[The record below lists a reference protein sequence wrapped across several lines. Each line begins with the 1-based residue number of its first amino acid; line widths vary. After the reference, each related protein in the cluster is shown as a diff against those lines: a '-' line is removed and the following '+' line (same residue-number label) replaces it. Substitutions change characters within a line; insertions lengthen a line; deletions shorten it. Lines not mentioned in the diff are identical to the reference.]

1 MPKAIIKEEIPAT
14 AEEVFDLLHDYQ
26 KRLEWDTLLS
36 EAYLELEFDEA
47 KLGAISVCRGR
58 LILGGFPLRT
68 EYISF
73 QRGKI
78 AAVKLLNHPPFFK
91 TFAASISHKNLSNNY
106 SEIIYTVNFTAKP
119 KFLQFIL
126 HPIMMRVFTWE
137 TKKRFKSLKRYF
149 EK

>member
-1 MPKAIIKEEIPAT
+1 MPKAIIKEEIPAS

-36 EAYLELEFDEA
+36 EAYLEPEFKEA
-47 KLGAISVCRGR
+47 KLGAITVCRGR

-78 AAVKLLNHPPFFK
+78 AAVKLLNRPPLFE
-91 TFAASISHKNLSNNY
+91 TFAASISHSNLPNSS
-106 SEIIYTVNFTAKP
+106 SELVYTFNFTAKP
-119 KFLQFIL
+119 MFLQFIL
-126 HPIMMRVFTWE
+126 HPIMSRIFVWE
-137 TKKRFKSLKRYF
+137 TKKRLKSLKRYF

>member
-1 MPKAIIKEEIPAT
+1 MPKAIIKEEIPAS

-36 EAYLELEFDEA
+36 EAYLEPEFKEA
-47 KLGAISVCRGR
+47 KLGAITVCRGR

-78 AAVKLLNHPPFFK
+78 AAVKLLNRPPFFE
-91 TFAASISHKNLSNNY
+91 TFAASISHSNLPNDS
-106 SEIIYTVNFTAKP
+106 SEIVYTFNFTAKP
-119 KFLQFIL
+119 TFLQFIL
-126 HPIMMRVFTWE
+126 HPIMSKIFVSE
-137 TKKRFKSLKRYF
+137 TKKRLESLKRYF